1 MGEISQE
8 GGLAQLPVPRLLL
21 ALRRERYDGVLRLT
35 RDRVEK
41 RVVFQ
46 RGVPVFAE
54 SNLPSES
61 LGVQLL
67 DDGRIDR
74 EQHARVSGLVQEKGI
89 KEGAALLELEVLS
102 PREIFDGLKNQVRRR
117 ILGCFA
123 WPDGCYALESHA
135 ELPED
140 AQAFRTDPLPLVFE
154 GLLRHWGTDHLVG
167 QLTIR
172 LERYPHPVRGFAQLR
187 KALSDDAEAIA
198 FLDAVDGRRS
208 LGALLEEHFG
218 ASALAA
224 AWMADAADVVEW
236 QEAPAGVE
244 REENEDAAPA
254 PEIELVF
261 DDEVAPET
269 SAPATEAAAPP
280 EAGADARLETLR
292 SEVLERHAA
301 LQDLDHYGVLG
312 VDREEEPGAI
322 KSAYLKSAKRFHP
335 DALGGQGLG
344 DVREQATALF
354 ARIARAYA
362 TLSDAGAR
370 EEYDA
375 QLDGAATTDADRIA
389 NAEALY
395 RKGEILLKAGD
406 FAGAVPF
413 LKPAVELWGEEP
425 VYRSALGWALFKKTP
440 PDLEGAREELEAA
453 VAGDGSDATA
463 HLRLSIVLKEAG
475 DVDGAASFAARAN
488 EIDPKAS
495 AR

>member
-1 MGEISQE
+1 MGEIPQE
-8 GGLAQLPVPRLLL
+8 GELAQLPVPRLLL
-21 ALRRERYDGVLRLT
+21 ALRRERYDGALRLT

-41 RVVFQ
+41 RILFQ
-46 RGVPVFAE
+46 SGVPVFAE

-74 EQHARVSGLVQEKGI
+74 AQHARISGLVQEKGV
-89 KEGAALLELEVLS
+89 KEGAALLELEALS
-102 PREIFDGLKNQVRRR
+102 PREIFEGLKDQVRRR
-117 ILGCFA
+117 ILSCFA

-135 ELPED
+135 GLRED

-154 GLLRHWGTDHLVG
+154 GLLRHWGTDHLVA

-172 LERYPHPVRGFAQLR
+172 LDRYPHAARGFARLR
-187 KALSDDAEAIA
+187 KALADDAEAIA
-198 FLDAVDGRRS
+198 FLDSVDGKSS
-208 LGALLEEHFG
+208 LGTLLESHFG

-224 AWMADAADVVEW
+224 AWMADAADLVEW
-236 QEAPAGVE
+236 REAPPGDEKGV
-244 REENEDAAPA
+244 DADAEAA

-261 DDEVAPET
+261 GDGAAEP
-269 SAPATEAAAPP
+269 SAPSAEEEAAPHRNT
-280 EAGADARLETLR
+280 DARLEALR
-292 SEVLERHAA
+292 REVLERHAA
-301 LQDLDHYGVLG
+301 LRELDHYGVLG
-312 VDREEEPGAI
+312 IDREADAGAV
-322 KSAYLKSAKRFHP
+322 KRAYLTAAKRFHP
-335 DALGGQGLG
+335 DALSGQGLS

-354 ARIARAYA
+354 ARVARAYA
-362 TLSDAGAR
+362 TLSDSR
-370 EEYDA
+370 TRKDYDA
-375 QLDGAATTDADRIA
+375 ELDGHATTDADRIA

-413 LKPAVELWGEEP
+413 LKPAVELWPDEP

-440 PDLEGAREELEAA
+440 PDLEGAQDQLEAA
-453 VAGDGSDATA
+453 VSGGDDNATA

-475 DVDGAASFAARAN
+475 DADGATRHAARAKA
-488 EIDPKAS
+488 IDPKAT